1 MRERDPPTGPEMRA
15 GMKHNTAATA
25 ALGRAAEGRRYGRW
39 ALCWQPP
46 GYASRQ
52 PLARGEHHDH
62 LAAFEF
68 RLLLDLGHR
77 REVAADALEQFGAE
91 LLVGELSASE
101 AQGDLDLV
109 AFLEEPPDRAHLHVI
124 VVIVDHRPE
133 LDLLDL
139 DDLLLFARLGGLL
152 LLLVL
157 EFAVVEDFADRGG
170 LVGDDLDEVQPRFG
184 GDGERVADLNGAVV
198 LAWLSDQLHL
208 ANANLIVDA
217 RAVLLNG
224 QRGFHRATNGEDLL
238 CLLRRA
244 VSRIPA
250 RMRAPAS
257 STTWPGEDREKR
269 RRSQRRS
276 GHDAKTC
283 PTALRGPRRQAQM
296 RRIPQ
301 KARASRIVFE
311 QPRIDGQNR
320 GNDLTGRKQQRGGPG
335 CDRHARAPART
346 PGRGRAPALHRR
358 SRGRAALRTVRW
370 LWWRI
375 VPPRLRAYEWCRSA
389 PWPRVPRARSAKAR
403 HRNSRVLPVAC

>member
-1 MRERDPPTGPEMRA
+1 MSGVQPSCIHFLTIFASDGDIIVVPRSCRICLLVRLIMPWRFFAWVEITLPVPVKRKRFLTPDLVFSLGIWLSRGRGERERDPPTHPEMRA
-15 GMKHNTAATA
+15 GMEHNTAATA

-91 LLVGELSASE
+91 LLVGELSAAE
-101 AQGDLDLV
+101 AQGDLGLV
-109 AFLEEPPDRAHLHVI
+109 AFLAEPPDRAHLHVVI
-124 VVIVDHRPE
+124 VIVDHGPE
-133 LDLLDL
+133 LDFLDL
-139 DDLLLFARLGGLL
+139 DDLLLLARLGGLL
-152 LLLVL
+152 LLLVF
-157 EFAVVEDFADRGG
+157 EYAVVEDLADRGG

-198 LAWLSDQLHL
+198 LSLLIDQLHL

-244 VSRIPA
+244 VSRVPTRI
-250 RMRAPAS
+250 RAPAA
-257 STTWPGEDREKR
+257 PRCCGPKKIGRN
-269 RRSQRRS
+269 
-276 GHDAKTC
+276 DAEVNVV
-283 PTALRGPRRQAQM
+283 PEAAPHPAGRPAAAAGRLHW
-296 RRIPQ
+296 
-301 KARASRIVFE
+301 ARACGE
-311 QPRIDGQNR
+311 
-320 GNDLTGRKQQRGGPG
+320 
-335 CDRHARAPART
+335 
-346 PGRGRAPALHRR
+346 
-358 SRGRAALRTVRW
+358 
-370 LWWRI
+370 
-375 VPPRLRAYEWCRSA
+375 
-389 PWPRVPRARSAKAR
+389 
-403 HRNSRVLPVAC
+403 